1 MCFSLFLIISH
12 SVFLG
17 VLCACVEICTD
28 IQFNLLFDILYLFI
42 KEVVVKVFFPTLFL
56 YK

>member
-1 MCFSLFLIISH
+1 MCFSLFLIVSH
-12 SVFLG
+12 TVFLG